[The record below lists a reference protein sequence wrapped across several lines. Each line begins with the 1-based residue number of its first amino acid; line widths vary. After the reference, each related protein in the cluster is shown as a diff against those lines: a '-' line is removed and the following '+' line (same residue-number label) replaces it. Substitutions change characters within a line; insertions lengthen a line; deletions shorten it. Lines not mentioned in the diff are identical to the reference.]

1 MTKQNDAA
9 HSDAAQ
15 SDAAQSDAAG
25 AANRL
30 VSSRVVVR
38 RMRRQATGLAA
49 LAALAT
55 LSLAACGSDPT
66 SATEQ
71 PGGAEPGSSANAS
84 GLACPAGKLSAEGS
98 SAQANAITEVIADY
112 NAECGD
118 KATIEYNPTGSGAGI
133 KSFYNGLVDFAGSD
147 SALKTEA
154 VDGVVEA
161 DKAKER
167 CQGNPAWNLPMVVGP
182 IAFAYNVDGVDKLV
196 LNAETLAE
204 IFNGTIKT
212 WNDPKIAKL
221 NSGAKLPSAN
231 ITVFFRSDESGT
243 TENTTKFLSKAGNGA
258 WKDEPAK
265 AWTGTGDGKN
275 KSSGVAEATANTK
288 NSITYIEW
296 SYAKDNNLS
305 MAQLDS
311 GNGPVELTGDSVAK
325 AVDEAKVKGSGNDL
339 SLDLKYS
346 GNKSG
351 AYPALLVTYEIVCSK
366 GLAADKTAIV
376 KDFLTYFS
384 SSDAQQ
390 KLPDLGYA
398 PLPSEL
404 ESKVQSAVAAIQ

>member
-1 MTKQNDAA
+1 MIM
-9 HSDAAQ
+9 
-15 SDAAQSDAAG
+15 
-25 AANRL
+25 NRL
-30 VSSRVVVR
+30 MSSRAALR
-38 RMRRQATGLAA
+38 RTPSYAAGLAA

-55 LSLAACGSDPT
+55 LGLSACGSDPT
-66 SATEQ
+66 VASEQ
-71 PGGAEPGSSANAS
+71 PGGVEPGRSANAS

-98 SAQANAITEVIADY
+98 SAQANAITEVIVDY
-112 NAECGD
+112 NAQCGD
-118 KATIEYNPTGSGAGI
+118 QATIEYNPTGSGAGI

-147 SALKTEA
+147 SALKTEEK
-154 VDGVVEA
+154 DGVIE
-161 DKAKER
+161 AKER
-167 CQGNPAWNLPMVVGP
+167 CQNNPAWNLPMVVGP
-182 IAFAYNVDGVDKLV
+182 IAFAYHIDGIDKLV

-204 IFNGTIKT
+204 IFNGTIKS

-221 NSGAKLPSAN
+221 NSGVDLPSAN

-258 WKDEPAK
+258 WTDEPAK
-265 AWTGTGDGKN
+265 AWTGTGEGKN

-305 MAQLDS
+305 TAQLDS
-311 GNGPVELTGDSVAK
+311 GNGPVEPTGDSVAK
-325 AVDEAKVKGSGNDL
+325 AVSEAKIKGSGNDL
-339 SLDLKYS
+339 NLDLKYS
-346 GNKSG
+346 GTKSG
-351 AYPALLVTYEIVCSK
+351 AYPALLVTYEIVCST
-366 GLAADKTAIV
+366 GLTPEKTAIV

-384 SSDAQQ
+384 SADAQQ

-404 ESKVQSAVAAIQ
+404 QAKVQTAVAAIQ

>member
-1 MTKQNDAA
+1 MTM
-9 HSDAAQ
+9 
-15 SDAAQSDAAG
+15 
-25 AANRL
+25 NRL
-30 VSSRVVVR
+30 VSSR
-38 RMRRQATGLAA
+38 ATQLAA

-55 LSLAACGSDPT
+55 LSLTACGSDPT
-66 SATEQ
+66 SASE
-71 PGGAEPGSSANAS
+71 PAGAEPGSSAGAS

-112 NAECGD
+112 NAQCGD

-147 SALKTEA
+147 SALKTEEK
-154 VDGVVEA
+154 DGVIEA

-167 CQGNPAWNLPMVVGP
+167 CQNNPAWNLPMVVGP
-182 IAFAYNVDGVDKLV
+182 IAFAYNVDGVDKLAMNGEV
-196 LNAETLAE
+196 LAE

-221 NSGAKLPSAN
+221 NPDAKLPTAN

-243 TENTTKFLSKAGNGA
+243 TENTAKFLSKAGNGA
-258 WKDEPAK
+258 WKDEPSK
-265 AWTGTGDGKN
+265 TWTGTGEGKN
-275 KSSGVAEATANTK
+275 KNSGVAEALASTK
-288 NSITYIEW
+288 NSISYIEW

-311 GNGPVELTGDSVAK
+311 GSGPVELTGESVAK
-325 AVDEAKVKGSGNDL
+325 AVSESKIKGSGNDL

-346 GNKSG
+346 GTKAG

-376 KDFLTYFS
+376 KDLLTYFS
-384 SSDAQQ
+384 SNDAQS
-390 KLPDLGYA
+390 KLQDLGYA
-398 PLPSEL
+398 PLPSDL
-404 ESKVQSAVAAIQ
+404 QSKVKTAVAAIQ

>member
-1 MTKQNDAA
+1 M
-9 HSDAAQ
+9 
-15 SDAAQSDAAG
+15 
-25 AANRL
+25 NRL
-30 VSSRVVVR
+30 VSSR
-38 RMRRQATGLAA
+38 ASKLAA

-66 SATEQ
+66 SASE
-71 PGGAEPGSSANAS
+71 PAGAEPGSSANAS
-84 GLACPAGKLSAEGS
+84 GLGCPAGKISAEGS

-112 NAECGD
+112 NAQCGD

-147 SALKTEA
+147 SALKTEEK
-154 VDGVVEA
+154 DGVIEA

-167 CQGNPAWNLPMVVGP
+167 CQNNPAWNLPMVVGP
-182 IAFAYNVDGVDKLV
+182 IAFAYNVDGLDKLV
-196 LNAETLAE
+196 LNAEVLSE

-258 WKDEPAK
+258 WKTEPAK
-265 AWTGTGDGKN
+265 AWAGTGEGKN
-275 KSSGVAEATANTK
+275 KSSGVAEATASTK

-305 MAQLDS
+305 MAQLDA
-311 GNGPVELTGDSVAK
+311 GNGPVELTGDAVAK
-325 AVDEAKVKGSGNDL
+325 AVSEAKVKGSGNDL
-339 SLDLKYS
+339 SLDVKYA
-346 GNKSG
+346 GTKSG

-366 GLAADKTAIV
+366 GLAADKNAIV

-384 SSDAQQ
+384 STDAQS
-390 KLPDLGYA
+390 KLEDLGYA
-398 PLPSEL
+398 PLPSDL
-404 ESKVQSAVAAIQ
+404 QSKVKAAVAAIQ

>member
-9 HSDAAQ
+9 QSAAAQ
-15 SDAAQSDAAG
+15 SDAG

-98 SAQANAITEVIADY
+98 SAQGNAITEVIVDY

-133 KSFYNGLVDFAGSD
+133 KSFYNSLVDFAGSD
-147 SALKTEA
+147 SALKTEEK
-154 VDGVVEA
+154 DGVIEA

-167 CQGNPAWNLPMVVGP
+167 CQNNPAWNIPMVVGP

-339 SLDLKYS
+339 NLDLKYS
-346 GNKSG
+346 GNKAG
-351 AYPALLVTYEIVCSK
+351 AWRPTRPR
-366 GLAADKTAIV
+366 
-376 KDFLTYFS
+376 S
-384 SSDAQQ
+384 SRTS
-390 KLPDLGYA
+390 
-398 PLPSEL
+398 
-404 ESKVQSAVAAIQ
+404 

>member
-1 MTKQNDAA
+1 MTM
-9 HSDAAQ
+9 
-15 SDAAQSDAAG
+15 
-25 AANRL
+25 NRL
-30 VSSRVVVR
+30 VSSR
-38 RMRRQATGLAA
+38 ATQLAA

-55 LSLAACGSDPT
+55 LSLTSCGSDPT
-66 SATEQ
+66 SASE
-71 PGGAEPGSSANAS
+71 PAGAEPGSSADTS

-98 SAQANAITEVIADY
+98 SAQANAINEVITNY
-112 NAECGD
+112 NAACGD
-118 KATIEYNPTGSGAGI
+118 QATIEYNPTGSGAGI

-147 SALKTEA
+147 SVLKTEEK
-154 VDGVVEA
+154 DGVIEA

-167 CQGNPAWNLPMVVGP
+167 CQNNPAWNLPMVVGP

-196 LNAETLAE
+196 LNAEVLAE
-204 IFNGTIKT
+204 IFKGTIKT

-221 NSGAKLPSAN
+221 NSGAELPSAN
-231 ITVFFRSDESGT
+231 ITAFFRSDESGT

-265 AWTGTGDGKN
+265 AWTGIGEGKN

-296 SYAKDNNLS
+296 SYAKDYNLS

-311 GNGPVELTGDSVAK
+311 GSGAVELTGASVAK
-325 AVDEAKVKGSGNDL
+325 AVAEAKVKGDGNDL
-339 SLDLKYS
+339 SLDLKYA
-346 GNKSG
+346 GTEAG

-376 KDFLTYFS
+376 KDVLTFFS
-384 SSDAQQ
+384 STSEQS
-390 KLPDLGYA
+390 KLEELGYA
-398 PLPSEL
+398 PLPSDL
-404 ESKVQSAVAAIQ
+404 QSKVQSAVAAIQ

>member
-1 MTKQNDAA
+1 MTID
-9 HSDAAQ
+9 
-15 SDAAQSDAAG
+15 
-25 AANRL
+25 RL
-30 VSSRVVVR
+30 VNSR
-38 RMRRQATGLAA
+38 ASKFAA

-55 LSLAACGSDPT
+55 LSLTACGSDPT
-66 SATEQ
+66 SASE
-71 PGGAEPGSSANAS
+71 PAGAEPGSSAGAL
-84 GLACPAGKLSAEGS
+84 GLACPAGKISAEGS

-112 NAECGD
+112 NAQCGD

-147 SALKTEA
+147 SVLKTEEK
-154 VDGVVEA
+154 DGVIEA
-161 DKAKER
+161 DKARER
-167 CQGNPAWNLPMVVGP
+167 CANNPAWNLPMVVGP
-182 IAFAYNVDGVDKLV
+182 IAFAYNIEGVDQLV
-196 LNAETLAE
+196 LNAEVLSE

-221 NSGAKLPSAN
+221 NSDATLPSAN

-243 TENTTKFLSKAGNGA
+243 TENATKFLSKAGNGA
-258 WKDEPAK
+258 WKEEPGK
-265 AWTGTGDGKN
+265 AWTGTGEGKN

-296 SYAKDNNLS
+296 SYAKDNELS

-311 GNGPVELTGDSVAK
+311 GNGAVELTGDSVAK
-325 AVDEAKVKGSGNDL
+325 AVSEAKVEGSDNDL

-346 GNKSG
+346 GTEAG

-376 KDFLTYFS
+376 KDLLTYFS
-384 SSDAQQ
+384 SPDAQS
-390 KLPDLGYA
+390 KLQDLGYA
-398 PLPSEL
+398 PLPSDL
-404 ESKVQSAVAAIQ
+404 QSKVQTAVAAIQ